1 MSLIFSSG
9 GGRLGNQLLN
19 LMHLSAISF
28 EYNIN
33 VYKISD
39 LFICGKNKSLLFK
52 IQKNNVNWQI
62 IDDHS
67 EITKI
72 DKLFLKLFIRIIHF
86 YFYFSPNCISYRIGL
101 KNNLPKF
108 IIGKNLKFDFS
119 LSKLLAESKKYN
131 IALSGWG
138 FRDWDLVIKHKET
151 IIKDFYKGFS
161 PLKCNKKKIKNDY
174 LFVHIRRSDFL
185 EIQEYKDLNFTDKV
199 WLKSI
204 IKICEIESI
213 TKVVIFSD
221 CHIDDFMISFLKSH
235 KIQTLIKNT
244 GDDKNCSFLKL
255 FVYYLSNAKSV
266 ICNASTLVLSISFLY
281 HEKIYLP
288 SKENYFQNV
297 FLNDA
302 HNTYP
307 ISLNWK

>member
-19 LMHLSAISF
+19 LIHLSAISF
-28 EYNIN
+28 EHNIN

-39 LFICGKNKSLLFK
+39 LFICGKNKSLIYK
-52 IQKNNVNWQI
+52 IEKNNVKWEI
-62 IDDHS
+62 VDDNS
-67 EITKI
+67 EKTKI
-72 DKLFLKLFIRIIHF
+72 DKLFLKLLIRTIHF
-86 YFYFSPNCISYRIGL
+86 YFYFSPNCISYRLGL
-101 KNNLPKF
+101 KKNLPKF
-108 IIGKNLKFDFS
+108 IIGKNLKCDFS
-119 LSKLLAESKKYN
+119 IPKLVEDSKKYN
-131 IALSGWG
+131 IVLSGWG

-151 IIKDFYKGFS
+151 IIKNFYKGFS
-161 PLKCNKKKIKNDY
+161 PLKSNMKKIKNDY

-185 EIQEYKDLNFTDKV
+185 EVQEFNDLNFTDKV
-199 WLKSI
+199 WVKSI
-204 IKICEIESI
+204 LKICEIESI

-221 CHIDDFMISFLKSH
+221 SLIDDFLISFLTSH

-244 GDDKNCSFLKL
+244 GDNKNCSFLKL

-266 ICNASTLVLSISFLY
+266 ICNASSLVLSISFLY

-288 SKENYFQNV
+288 SKKNDFQNV
-297 FLNDA
+297 FLTNA

-307 ISLNWK
+307 ASLNWK

>member
-28 EYNIN
+28 EHNIN

-39 LFICGKNKSLLFK
+39 LFIFGKNNSLIYK
-52 IQKNNVNWQI
+52 IERNNVKWEI
-62 IDDHS
+62 VDGHS
-67 EITKI
+67 EKTKI
-72 DKLFLKLFIRIIHF
+72 DKFFLKLLIRIIHF

-108 IIGKNLKFDFS
+108 IIGKNLKCDFS
-119 LSKLLAESKKYN
+119 IPKLVAESKKYN
-131 IALSGWG
+131 IVLSGWG

-151 IIKDFYKGFS
+151 IIKNFYKGFS
-161 PLKCNKKKIKNDY
+161 PLKFNMNKIKNDY

-185 EIQEYKDLNFTDKV
+185 EVQEFNDLNFTDKV

-204 IKICEIESI
+204 LKICEVESI

-221 CHIDDFMISFLKSH
+221 SLIDDFLISFLKSH
-235 KIQTLIKNT
+235 KIQTLIKNK
-244 GDDKNCSFLKL
+244 GDNKNCSFLKL

-266 ICNASTLVLSISFLY
+266 ICNASSLVLSISFLY

-288 SKENYFQNV
+288 SKQNDFQSV
-297 FLNDA
+297 FLTNA

-307 ISLNWK
+307 TSLNWN